1 MTTSAEGT
9 TNMLIKPEHSNLLKP
24 YHAIQMFV
32 HEMNELYGDSYKPL
46 AMYSRLLDRTE
57 DRHEVAIQKHVQAFR
72 KFVIANRKAILDK
85 NDFDMRVQKVKYSEH
100 VFVNVHTILGMA
112 DTETK
117 EAIWQHLLVLS
128 AMLDANSAAK
138 RQIQQQQSV
147 GTNPD
152 AMLSGIMEMVSNVV
166 NSGLGGADGSG
177 SGSGGM
183 GGSGMDG
190 LNLGGLLGSL
200 GSLGGL
206 GLGGS
211 NGDFGGM
218 LNQLT
223 NSGSS
228 GGSPDLGAMLS
239 QLTNSGIM
247 SQIMNMLTSNIEDGK
262 LDIRNLLASVQTLA
276 ADANIAVPDVDL
288 DNPNDSENIESMMS
302 MFEGL
307 GINRD
312 EMQKMVSTMES
323 LAPTR
328 ATPTATTTT
337 TTAGTTTEPIAL
349 PTPVSAAASTPVVS
363 TTKNQELVKTET

>member
-1 MTTSAEGT
+1 MTTSAERT

-138 RQIQQQQSV
+138 RQIQQQQQSV

-177 SGSGGM
+177 SGSGGGGM

-328 ATPTATTTT
+328 ATTG
-337 TTAGTTTEPIAL
+337 TTATTEPIAL
-349 PTPVSAAASTPVVS
+349 PTPVAAASTPVS
-363 TTKNQELVKTET
+363 TTTKNQELVKTET